1 MSNETYITAGN
12 ENFFYLFSILEF
24 DEVPIVFITRD
35 EKWNLYL
42 CDCTDTRFG
51 EQNWIIGKTTIE
63 IIRKVIDKK
72 ITVYDALKEVS
83 QSVKLVVY
91 TYSTQS
97 FSYQKKMIYEVP
109 EDHLPE
115 KEQVLLYV
123 EDNASE
129 QLFRLKLMQA
139 LHQETFTTEK
149 SQNNDTF
156 ENNATVFQDYEF
168 EGNAYHELSD
178 DKIGEAA

>member
-1 MSNETYITAGN
+1 
-12 ENFFYLFSILEF
+12 
-24 DEVPIVFITRD
+24 
-35 EKWNLYL
+35 
-42 CDCTDTRFG
+42 
-51 EQNWIIGKTTIE
+51 
-63 IIRKVIDKK
+63 
-72 ITVYDALKEVS
+72 
-83 QSVKLVVY
+83 
-91 TYSTQS
+91 
-97 FSYQKKMIYEVP
+97 MIYEVP

-156 ENNATVFQDYEF
+156 ENNATVFQNYEF